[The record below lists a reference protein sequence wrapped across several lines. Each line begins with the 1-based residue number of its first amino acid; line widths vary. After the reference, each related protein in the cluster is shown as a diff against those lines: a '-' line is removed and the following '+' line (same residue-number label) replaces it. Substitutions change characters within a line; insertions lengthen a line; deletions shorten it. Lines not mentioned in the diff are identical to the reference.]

1 MGKSFFW
8 IRQAAEQGHA
18 SSQNSL
24 GLCYLHGKG
33 VPRDRG
39 EAFKWFLKAA
49 EQGDPLA
56 CNNVAFCYFIG
67 YGVEGDKEKGRAW
80 VRKAEEWAPAVS
92 GASGGKLD

>member
-1 MGKSFFW
+1 MLQPAERGDARAQLELGQAYAKGDGVEKDMGKSFFW

-39 EAFKWFLKAA
+39 EAFK
-49 EQGDPLA
+49 
-56 CNNVAFCYFIG
+56 
-67 YGVEGDKEKGRAW
+67 
-80 VRKAEEWAPAVS
+80 
-92 GASGGKLD
+92 